1 MEFLKEILGE
11 DLYTKFEEKINE
23 YNESDTNKEKQIKI
37 CNLNTGEYVA
47 KSEYDSLG
55 ETLKSKEAELE
66 TANNLIT
73 DLKKSSNGNENFQ
86 TKITGYETDIA
97 NLQEQLEETRINS
110 AVEVAL
116 LSAKASD
123 VGYLMFKLTEKG
135 EKLELDENGNI
146 KGWKDK
152 LTGLKT
158 QFPNMFES
166 GNNDGYRVLGDNRLP
181 GSDDLKVSATREEFL
196 KMGYN
201 ERLKLKQE
209 NEELYKSLVKN

>member
-11 DLYTKFEEKINE
+11 DLYTKFEEKIKE
-23 YNESDTNKEKQIKI
+23 YNESDSNKEKQIKI
-37 CNLNTGEYVA
+37 CNFNTGEYVA

-73 DLKKSSNGNENFQ
+73 DLKNSSNGNEDFQ

-97 NLQEQLEETRINS
+97 NLQEQLEETRLNS

-166 GNNDGYRVLGDNRLP
+166 GNNEGYRVLGDNRLP

>member
-11 DLYTKFEEKINE
+11 DLYTKFEEKIKE
-23 YNESDTNKEKQIKI
+23 YNESDSNKEKQVKI
-37 CNLNTGEYVA
+37 CDLNAGEYVA
-47 KSEYDSLG
+47 KSDYDSLG

-66 TANNLIT
+66 TANNLIA
-73 DLKKSSNGNENFQ
+73 DLKNSSNGNEDFQ

-166 GNNDGYRVLGDNRLP
+166 GNNEGYRVLGDNRLP

>member
-23 YNESDTNKEKQIKI
+23 YNELDTNKEKQIKI

-73 DLKKSSNGNENFQ
+73 DLKNSSNGNEDFQ

-97 NLQEQLEETRINS
+97 NLQEQLEETRLNS

-166 GNNDGYRVLGDNRLP
+166 GNNEGYRVLGDNRLP

-209 NEELYKSLVKN
+209 NEELYKSLVKI

>member
-23 YNESDTNKEKQIKI
+23 YNELDTNKEKQIKI

-73 DLKKSSNGNENFQ
+73 DLKNSSNGNEDFQ

-97 NLQEQLEETRINS
+97 NLQEQLEETRLNS

-123 VGYLMFKLTEKG
+123 VGYLLFKLTEKG

-209 NEELYKSLVKN
+209 NEELYKSLVKI

>member
-97 NLQEQLEETRINS
+97 NLQEQLEETRLNS

-181 GSDDLKVSATREEFL
+181 GSDDLKVSATRKEFL

>member
-23 YNESDTNKEKQIKI
+23 YNELDTNKEKQIKI

-73 DLKKSSNGNENFQ
+73 DLKNSSNGNEDFQ

-97 NLQEQLEETRINS
+97 NLQEQLEETRLNS

>member
-97 NLQEQLEETRINS
+97 NLQEQLEETRLNS